1 MPIYNRVNWE
11 DSPSTATPL
20 NATNLNIMD
29 KGIADNAEEIENIKD
44 NTIINT
50 DITVTTSD
58 FVLYNP
64 ADDFETEISTDYPYK
79 ADISIGGVTSDYVV
93 TVVPSYAAAMLGIL
107 CDYNQTKAGIVR
119 IYASEVPETDIL
131 LRTIHCVKEA

>member
-29 KGIADNAEEIENIKD
+29 KGIADNAEEIENMKD

-79 ADISIGGVTSDYVV
+79 ADISIGGVTSDYVA
-93 TVVPSYAAAMLGIL
+93 TVVPSYAATMLGIL